1 VRNSNRIDQKS
12 ILNTGTLLSNICPS
26 TNPGGLLSLPAL
38 PVEPATDH
46 ILAQHR
52 QHYGNE
58 ILENT
63 AQLSVGALKNSL

>member
-1 VRNSNRIDQKS
+1 M
-12 ILNTGTLLSNICPS
+12 
-26 TNPGGLLSLPAL
+26 NPGGLLSLPAL